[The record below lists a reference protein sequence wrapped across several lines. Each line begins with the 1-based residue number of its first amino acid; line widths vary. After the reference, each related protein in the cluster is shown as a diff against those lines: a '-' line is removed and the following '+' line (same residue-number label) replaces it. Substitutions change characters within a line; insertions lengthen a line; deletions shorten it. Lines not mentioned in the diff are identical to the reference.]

1 MISKD
6 LLRQIILQQ
15 KNHEFKIKETTLR
28 EKLPEIE
35 KWIKKDNRIIILT
48 GLRRSGKST
57 LLKQIIHNNDNN
69 FCYVNFEDER
79 FIDFKAK
86 NFEKLHE
93 VLIEIYGKSS
103 LYFFDEIQNIE
114 KFETFVRRLQ
124 DQNKKIT
131 LTGSN
136 ATLLSREL
144 GTHLTGRYKSFEIYP
159 FSFREFLRFN
169 NIALDKTSMYLTEK
183 KVQIIKLF
191 QDYFSK
197 GGMPEYLKN
206 EDIDYIRTTYEN
218 IIYRDI
224 IVRYNIKKQKI
235 LKELVNI
242 LATDIASKITYNSLK
257 NTLKLSN
264 AITVKE
270 YISHLENSYLFFE
283 LPKFDY
289 SIKKQLNTPKK
300 IYTVDPMFHTL
311 CGMNYSTNKGRLLEN
326 MVFIELK
333 RKGFE
338 IFYYENKNECDF
350 VIKDKNKINNA
361 IQVCYDLNKD
371 NRKREIN
378 GLLEA
383 MDKFQLKIGILL
395 TSEQEE
401 NISIDNKKIIV
412 MPVWKWMLTTESGK

>member
-6 LLRQIILQQ
+6 LLRRIILQQ
-15 KNHEFKIKETTLR
+15 KNQEFKIKETTLR
-28 EKLPEIE
+28 EKLPEIK
-35 KWIKKDNRIIILT
+35 KWIKKDNRIIIIT

-57 LLKQIIHNNDNN
+57 LLRQIMHNNNN
-69 FCYVNFEDER
+69 FSYVNFEDER
-79 FIDFKAK
+79 FIDFKAQ
-86 NFEKLHE
+86 NFERLNE
-93 VLIEIYGKSS
+93 VLIEIYGENS
-103 LYFFDEIQNIE
+103 LYFFDEIQNID

-124 DQNKKIT
+124 DQDKKIV

-136 ATLLSREL
+136 ATMLSREL
-144 GTHLTGRYKSFEIYP
+144 GTHLTGRYKSFSIYP
-159 FSFREFLRFN
+159 FSFREFLN
-169 NIALDKTSMYLTEK
+169 HKNIALDNTSMYLTEK

-191 QDYFSK
+191 QEYLSK

-206 EDIDYIRTTYEN
+206 QDIDYIRTTYEN

-235 LKELVNI
+235 LRELVNI

-264 AITVKE
+264 AITIKE

-289 SIKKQLNTPKK
+289 SLKKQLNTPKK
-300 IYTVDPMFHTL
+300 IYIVDPMFHML
-311 CGMNYSTNKGRLLEN
+311 CGMNYSKNKGRILEN
-326 MVFIELK
+326 MVFIDLK
-333 RKGFE
+333 RSGHE

-350 VIKDKNKINNA
+350 VIKDKNTIIDA
-361 IQVCYDLNKD
+361 IQVCYNLHKD
-371 NRKREIN
+371 NKKREIN

-383 MDKFQLKIGILL
+383 MDKFKLKKGILL

-401 NISIDNKKIIV
+401 KLSINNKKITV
-412 MPVWKWMLTTESGK
+412 TPVWKWMLNKKPEK

>member
-6 LLRQIILQQ
+6 LLRRIVIQQ
-15 KNHEFKIKETTLR
+15 KNQEFKIKETTLR
-28 EKLPEIE
+28 EKLPEIK
-35 KWIKKDNRIIILT
+35 KWIRKDNRIIIIT

-57 LLKQIIHNNDNN
+57 LLKQIMHDNNN

-79 FIDFKAK
+79 FIDFKAQ
-86 NFEKLHE
+86 NFERLHE
-93 VLIEIYGKSS
+93 VLIEIYGENSI
-103 LYFFDEIQNIE
+103 YFFDEIQNIE

-124 DQNKKIT
+124 DQDKKII

-136 ATLLSREL
+136 ATMLSREL
-144 GTHLTGRYKSFEIYP
+144 GTHLTGRYKSFGIYP
-159 FSFREFLRFN
+159 FSFREFIKYK
-169 NIALDKTSMYLTEK
+169 NINLDNTSMYLTEK

-191 QDYFSK
+191 QDYLSK

-206 EDIDYIRTTYEN
+206 EDIDYIRITYEN

-235 LKELVNI
+235 LRELVNI

-257 NTLKLSN
+257 NILKLSN
-264 AITVKE
+264 AITIKE

-289 SIKKQLNTPKK
+289 SLKKQLSTPKK
-300 IYTVDPMFHTL
+300 IYTVDPMFHML
-311 CGMNYSTNKGRLLEN
+311 CGMNYSKNKGRILEN
-326 MVFIELK
+326 MVFIDLK
-333 RKGFE
+333 RGGHE

-350 VIKDKNKINNA
+350 VIKDKNKISNA
-361 IQVCYDLNKD
+361 IQVCYNLHKENK
-371 NRKREIN
+371 KREIN

-383 MDKFQLKIGILL
+383 MEKFKLKKGILL
-395 TSEQEE
+395 TNEQEDE
-401 NISIDNKKIIV
+401 LSMNNKKITV
-412 MPVWKWMLTTESGK
+412 TPVWKWMLTKEPDK

>member
-6 LLRQIILQQ
+6 LLRRIILQQ
-15 KNHEFKIKETTLR
+15 KNQEFKIKETTLR
-28 EKLPEIE
+28 EKLPEIK
-35 KWIKKDNRIIILT
+35 KWIKKDNRIIIIT

-57 LLKQIIHNNDNN
+57 LLRQIMHNNNN
-69 FCYVNFEDER
+69 FTYVNFEDER
-79 FIDFKAK
+79 FVGFKAQ
-86 NFEKLHE
+86 NFERLNE
-93 VLIEIYGKSS
+93 VLIEIYGENS

-124 DQNKKIT
+124 DQDKKII

-136 ATLLSREL
+136 ATMLSREL
-144 GTHLTGRYKSFEIYP
+144 GTHLTGRYKSFSIYP
-159 FSFREFLRFN
+159 FSFREFLN
-169 NIALDKTSMYLTEK
+169 YKNIALDDTSMYLTEK

-191 QDYFSK
+191 QEYLSK

-235 LKELVNI
+235 FRELVNI

-264 AITVKE
+264 AITIKE

-289 SIKKQLNTPKK
+289 SLKKQLNTPKK
-300 IYTVDPMFHTL
+300 IYIVDPMFHML
-311 CGMNYSTNKGRLLEN
+311 CGMNYSKNKGRILEN
-326 MVFIELK
+326 MVFIDLK
-333 RKGFE
+333 RASHE
-338 IFYYENKNECDF
+338 IFYYENKKECDF
-350 VIKDKNKINNA
+350 VIKDKNTIKDA
-361 IQVCYDLNKD
+361 IQVCYNLNKD
-371 NRKREIN
+371 NKKREIN
-378 GLLEA
+378 GLIEA
-383 MDKFQLKIGILL
+383 MDKFKLKKGILL
-395 TSEQEE
+395 TSEQEDE
-401 NISIDNKKIIV
+401 LAINNKKITV
-412 MPVWKWMLTTESGK
+412 SPVWKWMLNQKTEK